1 MAVMV
6 LVEMVVDKVVAHL
19 QLKDIPITATVNPV
33 QNLHN
38 AITTAF
44 TDVVGIVTNSVVCSL
59 SPGCSLPPCNTA
71 CLFFM

>member
-1 MAVMV
+1 MVVMV

-19 QLKDIPITATVNPV
+19 QLKDTPITTMVNLV
-33 QNLHN
+33 QNIHN
-38 AITTAF
+38 VVTTAF
-44 TDVVGIVTNSVVCSL
+44 TDVIGIVTNSVVCSL